1 MFLNSSFQSININI
15 ELRVNNNKIMRENL
29 FEFLIVRTLLEHLKI
44 IGLFLVGALVTEVL
58 VSDGVNKPM
67 SLENHAVLKLHV
79 LVDLLVEQVF
89 VLVLVVQG
97 QHVQVKEGDV
107 PLMGDFLGDPF
118 NDLLELLLTGL
129 EGLLERHVA
138 HVQP

>member
-1 MFLNSSFQSININI
+1 
-15 ELRVNNNKIMRENL
+15 MRENL

-58 VSDGVNKPM
+58 VSDGVDQPM
-67 SLENHAVLKLHV
+67 CLENHAVLKLHI

-107 PLMGDFLGDPF
+107 TLMGDFLGDPF